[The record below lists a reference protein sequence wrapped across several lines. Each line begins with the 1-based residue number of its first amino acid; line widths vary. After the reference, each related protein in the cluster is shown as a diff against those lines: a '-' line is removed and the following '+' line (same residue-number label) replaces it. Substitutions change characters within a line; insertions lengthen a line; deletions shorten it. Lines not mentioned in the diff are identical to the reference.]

1 VSTTGRRPDPER
13 TGSPEQNGG
22 PEPTSGSQHA
32 GGAEPPEPKRGISRR
47 QFLPRAAGGAAGLV
61 VAGLVGYEIH
71 PGSKGKAAASAP
83 TATSTTAPAAA
94 APAPATSSAEVQSF
108 VTRPDLT
115 PPAVKITRLS
125 TADTTPEYIL
135 LSVNNVIQGGPVQ
148 QGLMIVDRDGRLV
161 WFEPVT
167 QSDVKPFDLQAQT
180 DRGKPVLTWWQGH
193 LVGSHGAGT
202 GMVVDQGYQS
212 VQKVQAGAGL
222 QIDLHE
228 FNLTAKGTALITAYE
243 QVNTSYKPLGGSGSG
258 PVYAAH
264 AQEIDLAT
272 GKVLFD
278 WNSLDHVGLDES
290 FLGVPEKGAVLDY
303 IHLNSVA
310 ETSDG
315 NLIIS
320 GRNTSAVYKV
330 DRSSG
335 KVIWRLGGKKSDF
348 HVPSN
353 AEFYWQHD
361 ARAWSA
367 TQYTV
372 FDNGAHRRE
381 KRSRGLLLNLD
392 ESARTVALTHA
403 YLHPA
408 AFISN
413 TLGSVSLLP
422 DGRVFVGWG
431 DQPYF
436 TEFAADGSLLL
447 DGQLPIGVRSYRAF
461 TTDWVGK
468 PTTKPA
474 VVAKANPAGGFVVR
488 ASWNGATEI
497 AQWQVLGGAS
507 ASSLHP
513 VGTQRWTGFET
524 AIAVNST
531 GPAFCA
537 VALDAHGR
545 ELGRSPV
552 V

>member
-1 VSTTGRRPDPER
+1 VTTTDRPQPER
-13 TGSPEQNGG
+13 
-22 PEPTSGSQHA
+22 
-32 GGAEPPEPKRGISRR
+32 PPEDPKRSGISRR

-61 VAGLVGYEIH
+61 AAGLIGYEIH
-71 PGSKGKAAASAP
+71 PAKAATP
-83 TATSTTAPAAA
+83 ATQTVTAPATTTTPATPAA
-94 APAPATSSAEVQSF
+94 APSSAELQSF

-115 PPAVKITRLS
+115 PPAVKVTRLS
-125 TADTTPEYIL
+125 TTDTSPAYIL

-148 QGLMIVDRDGRLV
+148 QGLMIIDRDGRLV

-167 QSDVKPFDLQAQT
+167 ATGVKPFDLDVQV
-180 DRGKPVLTWWQGH
+180 DRDRPVLTWWQGR
-193 LVGSHGAGT
+193 LVGAHGAGT
-202 GMVVDQGYQS
+202 GYVIDGSYQP
-212 VQKVQAGAGL
+212 VQKVQAGGGL

-228 FNLTAKGTALITAYE
+228 LNVTSRGTALITAYE
-243 QVNTSYKPLGGSGSG
+243 QVSTSYRPLGGSGSG

-264 AQEIDLAT
+264 AQEIDLST

-278 WNSLDHVGLDES
+278 WNSLDHVSLAESYVGL
-290 FLGVPEKGAVLDY
+290 PKKGNVLDY
-303 IHLNSVA
+303 FHINSVG

-315 NLIIS
+315 NLLIS
-320 GRNTSAVYKV
+320 ARDTSALYKV

-335 KVIWRLGGKKSDF
+335 KVLWRLGGKKSDF
-348 HVPSN
+348 QVQSAARFH
-353 AEFYWQHD
+353 WQHD
-361 ARAWSA
+361 ARAWSNTA
-367 TQYTV
+367 YTV
-372 FDNGAHRRE
+372 FDNGAHRDE
-381 KRSRGLLLNLD
+381 KRSRGLLLDVN
-392 ESARTVALTHA
+392 ESAKTVALTRA

-408 AFISN
+408 GFISPA
-413 TLGSVSLLP
+413 LGSVSLLP

-436 TEFAADGSLLL
+436 SEFDSDGSLLL

-461 TTDWVGK
+461 TADWVGR
-468 PTTKPA
+468 PTTKPRI
-474 VVAKANPAGGFVVR
+474 VAKANPAGGFVVR

-497 AQWQVLGGAS
+497 DHWQVLGGAS
-507 ASSLHP
+507 GSSLEP

-537 VALDAHGR
+537 VALDAGGR
-545 ELGRSPV
+545 ELGRSEV

>member
-1 VSTTGRRPDPER
+1 VTTTDRPQPER
-13 TGSPEQNGG
+13 
-22 PEPTSGSQHA
+22 
-32 GGAEPPEPKRGISRR
+32 PPEDPKRSGISRR

-61 VAGLVGYEIH
+61 AAGLIGYEIH
-71 PGSKGKAAASAP
+71 PAKAATPAP
-83 TATSTTAPAAA
+83 QTVTAPATTTTPATPAA
-94 APAPATSSAEVQSF
+94 APSSAELQSF

-115 PPAVKITRLS
+115 PPAVKVTRLS
-125 TADTTPEYIL
+125 TTDTSPAYIL

-148 QGLMIVDRDGRLV
+148 QGLMIIDREGRLV

-167 QSDVKPFDLQAQT
+167 ASGVKPFDLDAQT
-180 DRGKPVLTWWQGH
+180 DGGKPVLTWWQGH

-202 GMVVDQGYQS
+202 GMVVDGAYKAQRS
-212 VQKVQAGAGL
+212 VQAGAGL

-228 FNLTAKGTALITAYE
+228 FNITAKGTALITAYE
-243 QVNTSYKPLGGSGSG
+243 QVNTSLKPLGGHGSG
-258 PVYAAH
+258 PVYNAH

-278 WNSLDHVGLDES
+278 WNSLDHVSLAESYLGLPSGGD
-290 FLGVPEKGAVLDY
+290 ALDY

-310 ETSDG
+310 ETTDG
-315 NLIIS
+315 NLLIS
-320 GRNTSAVYKV
+320 GRNTSALYKV
-330 DRSSG
+330 DRGSG
-335 KVIWRLGGKKSDF
+335 DVIWRMGGKKSDF
-348 HVPSN
+348 QVPHD
-353 AEFYWQHD
+353 ARFYWQHD
-361 ARAWSA
+361 ARAWSD
-367 TQYTV
+367 TEFTV
-372 FDNGAHRRE
+372 FDNGAHREE
-381 KRSRGLLLNLD
+381 KRSRGLLLSVN
-392 ESARTVALTHA
+392 ESAKTVALTRA

-436 TEFAADGSLLL
+436 SEFDSDGSLLL

-461 TTDWVGK
+461 TADWLGK
-468 PTTKPA
+468 PTTKPRI
-474 VVAKANPAGGFVVR
+474 VAKANPAGGFVVR

-497 AQWQVLGGAS
+497 DQWQVLGGAS
-507 ASSLHP
+507 GSSLEP

-537 VALDAHGR
+537 VALDAAGR
-545 ELGRSPV
+545 ELGRSEV